1 MLVWILLGVIA
12 LWMALRLSACR
23 MGFFRSAPLCDC
35 ADSSAG
41 RSARRHA
48 GLAALTH
55 NRAQVWASIALLVV
69 HLVWSLTFFVPIPA
83 GMMPVLGSPR
93 QTMSSSA
100 HANSTQQLTVMT
112 VNARYGRA
120 DTSVILHTI
129 EQMNVDVLAVQEV
142 SADFVQR
149 LHDAGISP
157 VMAYEQL
164 GEKKDS
170 DNGGFNAVWS
180 RYPATSSARL
190 CWRIWALRIPHG
202 SLFK

>member
-12 LWMALRLSACR
+12 LWMALRYLPAGWDSFGPFPFAI
-23 MGFFRSAPLCDC
+23 ALIPLL
-35 ADSSAG
+35 AVPLVG
-41 RSARRHA
+41 TLV
-48 GLAALTH
+48 LAALTH

-149 LHDAGISP
+149 LHDAGISS

-164 GEKKDS
+164 GEKKTVIT
-170 DNGGFNAVWS
+170 AVLTLYG
-180 RYPATSSARL
+180 RATLPPVPARL
-190 CWRIWALRIPHG
+190 CWRIWARIPHG